1 MTLIEK
7 VKQKQADYL
16 IKKVAKRENVSVQYI
31 LTNIA
36 KGYVVVPKN
45 KIRSLSKPCGIG
57 RGLTTKVN
65 VNIGTSPDFSN
76 VKEELKK
83 LEVSLRLGADT
94 IMDLSIGNDVRR
106 TRRRIVENC
115 PVPLGT
121 VPIYEAAVKSGDNIS
136 AIKETDM
143 MNVLWD
149 QAKDGVDFFT
159 IHSGVT
165 KKTVKILEKSKRLID
180 IVSRGGA
187 ILYKWMMTHGKENPF
202 YARFDEILDLAREYE
217 ITLSLGDGMRPGA
230 IRDASDR
237 AQMGELK
244 VLGQL
249 QKRALK
255 RGVQTMIEGP
265 GHVPLNQIKRNVEME
280 KSICNGAPFYVL
292 GPLVTDIAPGY
303 DHITSAI
310 GGAIA
315 ASSGADFLCYVTPS
329 EHLRLPTIDD
339 VKEGLIASKIAAH
352 AADLAKGMKSA
363 WKRDE
368 KLSKARRIRDW
379 EKQFALSL
387 DSEKPVQYRKSSN
400 PAVKDVCTMCSSYCP
415 IKISEKRLKNEK

>member
-7 VKQKQADYL
+7 VKQKQDNYL
-16 IKKVAKRENVSVQYI
+16 IKKVAKRENVSIQYM
-31 LTNIA
+31 LENIR

-165 KKTVKILEKSKRLID
+165 KKTVKVLEKSKRLID

-187 ILYKWMMTHGKENPF
+187 ILYKWMMVHGKENPF
-202 YARFDEILDLAREYE
+202 YSRFDEILDLAREYE

-237 AQMGELK
+237 AQIGELK

-387 DSEKPVQYRKSSN
+387 DSEKPIQYRKSSN